1 MQNQNIALT
10 EHEDSLNTKTED
22 TSNSNIQDPLKT
34 VNQEY
39 LKNVI
44 PGSLVDHVLYFI
56 PSNLHYKFKDLLSLF
71 IKNEISKDYL
81 YYVEHVQYNANYLIM
96 DTPLEDMNIC
106 DDCRESMDII
116 QFPE

>member
-1 MQNQNIALT
+1 MEEPFISFAEPENSV
-10 EHEDSLNTKTED
+10 E
-22 TSNSNIQDPLKT
+22 TSTNSNIQNIQSKPDR
-34 VNQEY
+34 EY

-56 PSNLHYKFKDLLSLF
+56 PQKLHHKFFDLLSLF

-81 YYVEHVQYNANYLIM
+81 YYVEHIQFNANELIM
-96 DTPLEDMNIC
+96 DTPEEEMNIC

>member
-1 MQNQNIALT
+1 MEQPLIYLKT
-10 EHEDSLNTKTED
+10 PEDSVETKTKD
-22 TSNSNIQDPLKT
+22 SSNSNIQDIQST
-34 VNQEY
+34 TTQEY

-56 PSNLHYKFKDLLSLF
+56 PQKLHHKFFDLLSLF
-71 IKNEISKDYL
+71 VKNEISKDYL
-81 YYVEHVQYNANYLIM
+81 YYVEHIQSNANYLIM

-106 DDCRESMDII
+106 NECRETMDII